1 MNNEVKAMEGLRE
14 ERIGGVKL
22 DLRYYKGDDQYSDG
36 DETENRLLRIV
47 TEHPPEEFPG
57 ITTREKSWPMLY
69 HLSPIRE
76 NILNWIEVL
85 PGQRILELGSGCGAV
100 TGALLGRG
108 ARVTCLDLSLRR
120 CRINATRHRDCDD
133 LTILVGASEDI
144 LPQMTERF
152 DHITLIGV
160 LEYAAVF
167 SDAEKP
173 YHQILNM
180 IRERLAD
187 DGNLWVAI
195 ENKLGLKYF
204 AGCREDH
211 TGRYFE
217 GIEGYP
223 HREGPY
229 TFGRGELARL
239 AGECGYDCE
248 FYYPYPDYKFPVKIF
263 SDSYLPQRGEL
274 NRNWQCFDADR
285 VQMFDEARVFD
296 TLLDEGLFGEFAN
309 SFLVRMRK
317 RVTA

>member
-1 MNNEVKAMEGLRE
+1 MADLRE
-14 ERIGGVKL
+14 ERIGGVRL
-22 DLRYYKGDDQYSDG
+22 DYRFYKGDDQYSDG
-36 DETENRLLRIV
+36 DETETRLLQLV
-47 TEHPPEEFPG
+47 TENPVEDFPK
-57 ITTREKSWPMLY
+57 ITTREKSWPVLY

-76 NILNWIEVL
+76 NILNWIDIR
-85 PGQRILELGSGCGAV
+85 PGQRVLELGSGCGAV

-108 ARVTCLDLSLRR
+108 AQVTAVDLSMRR
-120 CRINATRHRDCDD
+120 SRINATRHRDCDD

-173 YHQILNM
+173 YHQILGM

-187 DGNLWVAI
+187 DGALWVAI

-204 AGCREDH
+204 AGAREDH

-223 HREGPY
+223 HHEGPY
-229 TFGRGELARL
+229 TFSRGELERL
-239 AGECGYDCE
+239 AAECGYACD

-263 SDSYLPQRGEL
+263 SDRYLPQKGEL
-274 NRNWQCFDADR
+274 NRNWQSFDTDR
-285 VQMFDEARVFD
+285 VEMFDESRVFD
-296 TLLDEGLFGEFAN
+296 TLLDEGLFPQFSN

-317 RVTA
+317 EATA